1 MNSVAST
8 PSTTLSQRLAAPM
21 GLLLD
26 RSQTVQFRFEGQS
39 VTGYKGDTIGSA
51 LLANNYWLWSR
62 SFKYHR
68 ARGPLTMSA
77 HDANSLVQIQGE
89 PNVLADKMVAIDGL
103 EVTGQNVNGT
113 LAKDKDAILGHFGRF
128 MPVGFY
134 YRAFYKPKGI
144 WDWWEKQIREKA
156 GLGIADLD
164 FKPEYYDKAYRFHD
178 LVVVGSGPAGLTAAL
193 TAAAAGVDV
202 LLLEEQ
208 PLLGGSLSYA
218 DFSDLDDPEALRQQL
233 VHQVEQHPNITVMT
247 DSICNAW
254 FVDNWL
260 PVLHGKRL
268 FKIRAQ
274 ECIMATGSY
283 EQHVVFR
290 GNDLPGVVMCSAAM
304 RMMKLY
310 AIKPGQSAVV
320 VTGNDDGYLTAL
332 ALAAQGVEVKALVDM
347 RGGVDDPTGTDSVET
362 KNLIFRAQQA
372 GIALRFGQ
380 TLYEAFGKD
389 HVEAVEIRV
398 IRGRGRVAPE
408 GDLLRCDLVCMSSGY
423 MPAYQ
428 LLCQAGGQLS
438 YDEARAEFS
447 LRQLPQHLH
456 IAGSVNGKH
465 SINAVIKDAEYAA
478 AAALTLLGHPPA
490 SQPEV
495 VECSRKVN
503 YDWPIFPHPKG
514 KDFVDYDEDLQ
525 SKDIVNAT
533 RLGYRD
539 IQLVKRFST
548 VGMGP
553 SQGRHSAL
561 PTARLVAQS
570 TGRTVTE
577 TGVTTARPPLT
588 PEKLAFLAG
597 RGFDPYRH
605 TAMHHRHLALGAKMI
620 PAGIWARPAF
630 YPPQGSLLSGSDASP
645 LIPGS
650 RALRNATIEAEALH
664 VRSRVGLI
672 DVSTLGG
679 IELRGPDA
687 AELMN
692 RIYTFGFLK
701 QPVGKTRYAVLTSD
715 QGVVVDDGVACR
727 FADDCFYVTATTTGV
742 DAVYRLMTFWNTQWR
757 LDVDITNVTS
767 AFAAVNLAG
776 PDSRKVLQQ
785 LTDLDLSKEGF
796 PYLACREGSIN
807 VPGAVSAD
815 GQQQTIPARLLR
827 VGFVGELGYEIHVP
841 ARYGEALWDI
851 LMAAGA
857 AFDIKP
863 FGVET
868 QRLLRLEK
876 GHIIISQDTDGMSH
890 PGELGL
896 EWAVSKNKPYFNGCR
911 AVDIVMKRLQTRKL
925 VGFKLPASLMASG
938 KKPEEGHL
946 VLATTERMADITG
959 NVTSCEYSPT
969 VGAII
974 GMAFAAVNQSEPGT
988 QLPIRVDGE
997 MIMAEVVAL
1006 PFYDTEQARQA
1017 M

>member
-1 MNSVAST
+1 
-8 PSTTLSQRLAAPM
+8 M

-26 RSQTVQFRFEGQS
+26 RSETVQFRFEGQP
-39 VTGYKGDTIGSA
+39 VIGYKGDTIGSA
-51 LLANNYWLWSR
+51 LLGNNYWMWSR

-89 PNVLADKMVAIDGL
+89 PNVLADKMAAANDL
-103 EVTGQNVNGT
+103 QVTGQNVNGT

-134 YRAFYKPKGI
+134 YRAFYKPKGV

-156 GLGIADLD
+156 GLGIADLK
-164 FKPEYYDKAYRFHD
+164 FTPEYYDKAYRFYD
-178 LVVVGSGPAGLTAAL
+178 VVVVGSGPAGMTAAL
-193 TAAAAGVDV
+193 TAADAGVEV
-202 LLLEEQ
+202 LLLEEHSV
-208 PLLGGSLSYA
+208 LGGSLTYA

-233 VHQVEQHPNITVMT
+233 ISKVTQHDKITVMT
-247 DSICNAW
+247 DSVCNAW

-268 FKIRAQ
+268 YKIRAK

-332 ALAAQGVEVKALVDM
+332 ALVAQGVEVKALVDM

-380 TLYEAFGKD
+380 TLYEAFGKE
-389 HVEAVEIRV
+389 HVEAVEIRA
-398 IRGRGRVAPE
+398 IRGRGKVADN

-438 YDEARAEFS
+438 YDEERAEFAI
-447 LRQLPQHLH
+447 RHLPEHLH

-465 SINAVIKDAEYAA
+465 SIGAVIKDAEYAA
-478 AAALTLLGHPPA
+478 ATALALLG
-490 SQPEV
+490 QPLATAPEA

-533 RLGYRD
+533 RMGYRD
-539 IQLVKRFST
+539 VQLVKRFST

-570 TGRTVTE
+570 TNRSITE

-588 PEKLAFLAG
+588 PEKLAYLAG
-597 RGFDPYRH
+597 RGFDPYRQ
-605 TAMHHRHLALGAKMI
+605 TAMHHRHLELGAKMI
-620 PAGIWARPAF
+620 PAGAWARPAF
-630 YPPQGSLLSGSDASP
+630 YPPQGSLLSGSAASP
-645 LIPGS
+645 LIPRS
-650 RALRNATIEAEALH
+650 RKIRNTAIEAEALH
-664 VRSRVGLI
+664 VRNHVGLI

-776 PDSRKVLQQ
+776 PDSRKVLEQ

-796 PYLACREGSIN
+796 PYLACREGEIRIP
-807 VPGAVSAD
+807 VDGKAD
-815 GQQQTIPARLLR
+815 QTIPARLLR

-841 ARYGEALWDI
+841 SRYGEVLWDV
-851 LMAAGA
+851 LMQAGA

-896 EWAVSKNKPYFNGCR
+896 DWAVSKNKPYFNGCR
-911 AVDIVMKRLQTRKL
+911 AVDIVMKRPQSRKL
-925 VGFKLPASLMASG
+925 VGFKLPANLVAAG

-946 VLATTERMADITG
+946 VLATSATEADITG

-974 GMAFAAVNQSEPGT
+974 GMAYAGVHQSEVGAR
-988 QLPIRVDGE
+988 LPIRVNGE
-997 MIMAEVVAL
+997 IVTAEVVAL
-1006 PFYDTEQARQA
+1006 PFYDAEQARQD

>member
-1 MNSVAST
+1 MNQAVAPHT
-8 PSTTLSQRLAAPM
+8 AAVQPRLAAPM

-26 RSQTVQFRFEGQS
+26 RSQTVQFRFEGQTI
-39 VTGYKGDTIGSA
+39 TGLKGDTIGSA
-51 LLANNYWLWSR
+51 LLANNFWLWSR

-77 HDANSLVQIQGE
+77 HDANSLVQIEGE
-89 PNVLADKMVAIDGL
+89 PNVLADKMAAVNGL
-103 EVTGQNVNGT
+103 QVSGQNVNGT
-113 LAKDKDAILGHFGRF
+113 LAKDKDSILGHFGRF

-134 YRAFYKPKGI
+134 YRAFYKPQGI
-144 WDWWEKQIREKA
+144 WDWWEKRIREKA
-156 GLGIADLD
+156 GLGIADLN
-164 FKPEYYDKAYRFHD
+164 FKPEYYDKAYRFHEV
-178 LVVVGSGPAGLTAAL
+178 VVVGSGPAGLSAAL
-193 TAAAAGVDV
+193 TAADAGADV

-208 PLLGGSLSYA
+208 PLLGGSLTYA
-218 DFSDLDDPEALRQQL
+218 DFPHLDNPEALRQKL
-233 VHQVEQHPNITVMT
+233 LARVTQHPKITVMT
-247 DSICNAW
+247 EAICNAW

-260 PVLHGKRL
+260 PVLQGKRL
-268 FKIRAQ
+268 YKIRAQ

-320 VTGNDDGYLTAL
+320 LTGNDDGYLTAL
-332 ALAAQGVEVKALVDM
+332 ALAAQGVKVRAVVDM
-347 RGGVDDPTGTDSVET
+347 RGGVTDPHGIDSAETGKLV
-362 KNLIFRAQQA
+362 LRVQQED
-372 GIALRFGQ
+372 IPVRFGQ
-380 TLYEAFGKD
+380 TVYEAFGKD
-389 HVEAVEIRV
+389 HVEAVEIRA
-398 IRGRGRVAPE
+398 IRGQGQVADK

-428 LLCQAGGQLS
+428 LLCQAGGQLG
-438 YDEARAEFS
+438 YDDQRAEFAIS
-447 LRQLPQHLH
+447 KLPRHLH

-465 SINAVIKDAEYAA
+465 DLQAVMADGDCAA
-478 AAALTLLGHPPA
+478 REALQLLGYAVDPGQPA
-490 SQPEV
+490 VS
-495 VECSRKVN
+495 CSRKVN
-503 YDWPIFPHPKG
+503 YDWPIFPHPHG
-514 KDFVDYDEDLQ
+514 KDFVDFDEDLQ
-525 SKDIVNAT
+525 SRDIVNAT

-539 IQLVKRFST
+539 VQLVKRFST

-561 PTARLVAQS
+561 PTARLVAQATKRS
-570 TGRTVTE
+570 ISE

-588 PEKLAFLAG
+588 PEKLAYLAG
-597 RGFDPYRH
+597 RGFDPYRQ

-620 PAGIWARPAF
+620 PAGVWARPAY

-645 LIPGS
+645 LHP
-650 RALRNATIEAEALH
+650 RARNIRNACIEAEAQH

-715 QGVVVDDGVACR
+715 QGVVIDDGVACR
-727 FADDCFYVTATTTGV
+727 FADDHFYVTATTTGV
-742 DAVYRLMTFWNTQWR
+742 DRVYRLMTFWNTQWR
-757 LDVDITNVTS
+757 LQVDITNVTA

-776 PDSRKVLQQ
+776 PDSRKVLES
-785 LTDLDLSKEGF
+785 LTDLDLSPEGF
-796 PYLACREGSIN
+796 PYLACRQGFIRIPG
-807 VPGAVSAD
+807 VP
-815 GQQQTIPARLLR
+815 QPIPARFLR

-841 ARYGEALWDI
+841 NRYGEALWDI
-851 LMAAGA
+851 LMATGA
-857 AFDIKP
+857 AFDIRP

-890 PGELGL
+890 PGEVGL
-896 EWAVSKNKPYFNGCR
+896 EWAISKTKPYFNGCR
-911 AVDIVMKRLQTRKL
+911 AVDIVMKRPQTRKL
-925 VGFKLPASLMASG
+925 VGFRLPATLVAEG

-946 VLATTERMADITG
+946 VLASSEVTADITG
-959 NVTSCEYSPT
+959 HITSCEYSPT

-974 GMAFAAVNQSEPGT
+974 GMAYAGINQSEPGSR
-988 QLPIRVDGE
+988 LPIRVDGGV
-997 MIMAEVVAL
+997 MVMAEVVSL
-1006 PFYDTEQARQA
+1006 PFYDPKQARQE